1 MDLLYNMFRRML
13 DLAIEAALPGEE
25 TIKKHGSLFRLTKTI
40 RRSRYYF
47 LSETKICP
55 KVKMT
60 HNAISN
66 HILAFK
72 DIIPFSNGLRK
83 RQLFARKGLLC
94 SVC

>member
-1 MDLLYNMFRRML
+1 ML

-47 LSETKICP
+47 LSVCP

-72 DIIPFSNGLRK
+72 DIIPFSNGLTK
-83 RQLFARKGLLC
+83 RQPFARKGLFAE
-94 SVC
+94 VGQ